1 MQHKE
6 EQLRLNISNIYK
18 VYYVGLNLSSTVVS
32 REGLIRGGIISALAG
47 LLDDPVD
54 ICRRNTHQTFDMLA
68 KLPQGRG
75 F

>member
-6 EQLRLNISNIYK
+6 KQLRLNISNVYK
-18 VYYVGLNLSSTVVS
+18 FYHVGLNLSSVVVF
-32 REGLIRGGIISALAG
+32 REGLIRSGIISALAG

-54 ICRRNTHQTFDMLA
+54 ICRKNTHQTFEMLA
-68 KLPQGRG
+68 KLPQGRR